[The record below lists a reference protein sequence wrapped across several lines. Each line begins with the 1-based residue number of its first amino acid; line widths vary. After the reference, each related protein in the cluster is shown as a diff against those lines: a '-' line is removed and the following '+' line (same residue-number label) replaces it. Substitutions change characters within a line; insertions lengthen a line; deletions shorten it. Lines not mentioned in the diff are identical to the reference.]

1 MSTLV
6 PIYKHAIS
14 IKIPIECGAGENN
27 ATKGF
32 LSFISKNKFHQLF
45 GLILPSTETY
55 HKVTKLKPI
64 NQ

>member
-27 ATKGF
+27 ATKG
-32 LSFISKNKFHQLF
+32 LSFISKNKFH
-45 GLILPSTETY
+45 
-55 HKVTKLKPI
+55 
-64 NQ
+64 